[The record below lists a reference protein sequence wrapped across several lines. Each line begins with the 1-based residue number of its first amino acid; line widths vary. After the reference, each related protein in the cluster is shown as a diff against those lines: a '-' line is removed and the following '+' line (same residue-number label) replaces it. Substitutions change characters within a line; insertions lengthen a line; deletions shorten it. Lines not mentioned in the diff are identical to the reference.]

1 MDKIAVIS
9 DIHGNIPALEAVL
22 KDIEDRKISRIFC
35 LGDLAGKGP
44 GSCEAVDIIRKK
56 CEIVVKGNWEYF
68 ISEQEDNKFEEVLWH
83 RGVLGEKRLAYL
95 RELPLYHEFYMSGK
109 LVRIC
114 HASPK
119 DVFKRVHAT
128 AGYEEKME
136 LFEAPEDSEIDSD
149 VIIYGD
155 IHGAYSQCFDKKMIF
170 NVGSVGNP
178 LEMTLASYGIIEG
191 EYNGLNIGTFSMS
204 IVRVPYDI
212 ELAVQYA
219 IDKKIPAL
227 EFYID
232 ELRTGVYRGKKIK

>member
-44 GSCEAVDIIRKK
+44 GSCETVDIIRKK

-68 ISEQEDNKFEEVLWH
+68 ISEQEDNEFEEVLWH
-83 RGVLGEKRLAYL
+83 RGILGKERLEYL
-95 RELPLYHEFYMSGK
+95 KSLPLYQEFYMSGK

-119 DVFKRVHAT
+119 DVLKRVHAS
-128 AGYEEKME
+128 ASYVEKAE
-136 LFEAPEDSEIDSD
+136 LFEAPEDSELDSD

-155 IHGAYSQCFDKKMIF
+155 IHGAYSQCFDQKMIF

-178 LEMTLASYGIIEG
+178 LEFTLASYGIIEG
-191 EYNGLNIGTFSMS
+191 SYKSLEEGAFSIS

-219 IDKKIPAL
+219 IEKKIPDL
-227 EFYID
+227 EHYIN
-232 ELRTGVYRGKKIK
+232 ELRTGVYRGKKK

>member
-22 KDIEDRKISRIFC
+22 KDIEDKKISRIFC

-44 GSCEAVDIIRKK
+44 DSCEAVDIVRKK
-56 CEIVVKGNWEYF
+56 CEVVVKGNWEYF
-68 ISEQEDNKFEEVLWH
+68 ISEQEDNEFEEVLWH
-83 RGVLGEKRLAYL
+83 RRILGDKRLEYL
-95 RELPLYHEFYMSGK
+95 RGLPLYHEFYMSGK
-109 LVRIC
+109 LIRIC

-128 AGYEEKME
+128 ATYDEKTE
-136 LFEAPEDSEIDSD
+136 LFEAPEESESDSD
-149 VIIYGD
+149 VVIYGD
-155 IHGAYSQCFDKKMIF
+155 IHGAYSQCFDQKMIF

-178 LEMTLASYGIIEG
+178 LELTQASYGIIEG
-191 EYNGLNIGTFSMS
+191 KYKSFEMATFSMS

-219 IDKKIPAL
+219 IDKKIPDL
-227 EFYID
+227 KFYID
-232 ELRTGVYRGKKIK
+232 ELRTGVYRGKKNK